1 MKQGAQPTNYYANA
15 HFSIP
20 NYFMITTGQIP
31 TTDDNSTTVWNIDNI
46 ARRMLAANV
55 TFKVYAEGIKQGYLG
70 GNTGLYVLRHDPFA
84 MLSDVANKEKL
95 LPPEF
100 IRADG
105 FGITEAA
112 RRYLAPLI
120 RGEAYPPYRG
130 GLPDYIKLRNV
141 AVPKQLAGTFAI

>member
-1 MKQGAQPTNYYANA
+1 MPA
-15 HFSIP
+15 I
-20 NYFMITTGQIP
+20 
-31 TTDDNSTTVWNIDNI
+31 
-46 ARRMLAANV
+46 RRLSDEPYRWDIIEA
-55 TFKVYAEGIKQGYLG
+55 
-70 GNTGLYVLRHDPFA
+70 P
-84 MLSDVANKEKL
+84 LSDVANKEKL